1 MPSGRGHPALRE
13 RAGGLRRGMA
23 EHDLLTS
30 ASAASFQILT
40 AVVPLALF
48 GFALVAALGL
58 EHVWRDSLA
67 PDLRDAVSRPA
78 YELVND
84 AVLRVFGSRR
94 FFWLTAGALLAVW
107 EVSGAVRTSMGALD
121 RIYGG
126 SGRLGLRRY
135 AVSLA
140 LSVPLTALV
149 LLAAASLHFA
159 SGLLSLDGGGVSGV
173 VSTAVR
179 YGIAALA
186 LYVAV
191 VLVVRFA
198 PETRQP
204 LRWVTAGALLT
215 VLLWLVSSALFGLY
229 LTGIADYGS
238 VFGSLASIFVLLVY
252 LYVSSVVFFAGL
264 QLDAMI
270 RQDAEGSPTGDA
282 RSRAR

>member
-1 MPSGRGHPALRE
+1 M
-13 RAGGLRRGMA
+13 
-23 EHDLLTS
+23 
-30 ASAASFQILT
+30 
-40 AVVPLALF
+40 
-48 GFALVAALGL
+48 
-58 EHVWRDSLA
+58 
-67 PDLRDAVSRPA
+67 SRPA
-78 YELVND
+78 YELVNE

-94 FFWLTAGALLAVW
+94 FFWLTAGALLAVY

-121 RIYGG
+121 RISGG
-126 SGRLGLRRY
+126 SGRLGLGRY

-159 SGLLSLDGGGVSGV
+159 SGLLSLDGGGAGAVA
-173 VSTAVR
+173 STVGR

-204 LRWVTAGALLT
+204 LRRVTAGALLT
-215 VLLWLVSSALFGLY
+215 VVLWLVSPVLLGVN
-229 LTGIADYGS
+229 LTQIADYGS
-238 VFGSLASIFVLLVY
+238 VFGSLASVFVVLVY

-264 QLDAMI
+264 QLDATI
-270 RQDAEGSPTGDA
+270 RQEAAGSPTGDA